1 MQQNNIFI
9 KFLILVIILQSCIT
23 PYEPH
28 IDSKNQD
35 KLVVTGQISDNS
47 EYQIVSISTSSSIG
61 DPRYIPVSGCS
72 VSIFDNKGNQ
82 FTMQEAE
89 AGTYKVKIAAS
100 YLTVGTSFKV
110 EIFTSDGANIE
121 SDFDRINECPPVD
134 SIYFSREEIPTN
146 LAGYKTIGLQFYTDL
161 NGGNL
166 NSRFFRWEAMETWE
180 YQVDY
185 PREWWYD
192 GTVHRIVPPD
202 DSRKVCWSTQL
213 AKGIYTLSTEN
224 LVENK
229 YYRLPLNYIDNHSP
243 KLKYGYSLLLRQYAL
258 SKEAYSY
265 WDQLRSNSS
274 EQGGLY
280 EKQPLSI
287 EGNLHNNTN
296 PDQKVLGFFSASSVK
311 SKRIFLRNVENF
323 PIDFTTFC
331 IKDSLGTRGGGLKEI
346 SPSAYPVYLAGNS
359 VTYFFI
365 VLSNYCVD
373 CLTLGGINVKPDFWP
388 Y

>member
-1 MQQNNIFI
+1 M
-9 KFLILVIILQSCIT
+9 LQSCIT

-28 IDSKNQD
+28 IDSKNLN
-35 KLVVTGQISDNS
+35 KFVVTGQVSDNS

-61 DPRYIPVSGCS
+61 NPRYIPVSNCS
-72 VSIFDNKGNQ
+72 VTILDDNGNQ
-82 FTMQEAE
+82 FTMKEAE
-89 AGTYKVKIAAS
+89 AGTYKAKIPAS
-100 YLTVGTSFKV
+100 YLTVGASFKV
-110 EIFTSDGANIE
+110 EIFTSDGVNIE

-134 SIYFSREEIPTN
+134 SVYFSREEIPTN
-146 LAGYKTIGLQFYTDL
+146 IAGYVTIGLQFYTDL

-166 NSRFFRWEAMETWE
+166 KSRFFRWEALETWE

-202 DSRKVCWSTQL
+202 DSRKVCWATQL

-229 YYRLPLNYIDNHSP
+229 YYRLPLNYVDNHSP
-243 KLKYGYSLLLRQYAL
+243 KLKYGYSLLLKQYAL
-258 SKEAYSY
+258 SKAAYSY
-265 WDQLRSNSS
+265 WDQLRTNSS

-331 IKDSLGTRGGGLKEI
+331 TTDTLGTRGGGLKEI